1 MDEDDVHEN
10 NYEVEILHRY
20 RWLIRDRV
28 GHDREAYPDVKNIRV
43 SPPEK
48 YAGEGDIEIFD
59 TWLAGLLRWLW
70 YIIRLSTS
78 PGYPQLTTGIPVGFP
93 TGMETRGSELP
104 VITGLRGSGC
114 LFWVLQVL
122 ATSTCETKIF

>member
-48 YAGEGDIEIFD
+48 YAGEDDIEIFD
-59 TWLAGLLRWLW
+59 TWLAGLLRWLRVYNITRDLKDATRVDLCGTTLTRLAATW
-70 YIIRLSTS
+70 YADE
-78 PGYPQLTTGIPVGFP
+78 V
-93 TGMETRGSELP
+93 EA
-104 VITGLRGSGC
+104 
-114 LFWVLQVL
+114 WN
-122 ATSTCETKIF
+122 